1 MLICNL
7 QVKWTFS
14 VDSGAACGAKL
25 LVPSPLMWRHF
36 SLPAVWTCGS
46 FLRLWKKD
54 YFSPSCVDRSR
65 NTLALMS
72 CSLDACTGMRR
83 PSLPVYHEGEFP
95 PPPKKVIVNHK
106 GTWQFKVIRRAS
118 RVSQKVFSW
127 FRLFIC
133 GYFLDPYSWILNCK
147 LSSSCF
153 LFSIVTYSHFL
164 PKVAMYACFNES
176 IFHLFIS
183 LI

>member
-1 MLICNL
+1 MNIFCRFWSCLWSEVVSALASHVEAL
-7 QVKWTFS
+7 Q
-14 VDSGAACGAKL
+14 
-25 LVPSPLMWRHF
+25 
-36 SLPAVWTCGS
+36 
-46 FLRLWKKD
+46 
-54 YFSPSCVDRSR
+54 SPSCMDMWLFSEAVEEGLLQPLVCRQIKEHIGTNVMFSR
-65 NTLALMS
+65 CLYRHEKTLSTCLS
-72 CSLDACTGMRR
+72 RGR
-83 PSLPVYHEGEFP
+83 VP